1 MCVCLYVWRRPVFTW
16 LPFPLYV
23 CLMAYECFHG
33 NNDSLSWLD
42 GPTYGH
48 AAEGK
53 ESSGDH
59 IWLWGD
65 FLFHICTAGRVCGV
79 KQLLSSR

>member
-1 MCVCLYVWRRPVFTW
+1 MYVCLSLGVYVWRRAVFTYVP
-16 LPFPLYV
+16 LLLYV

-42 GPTYGH
+42 GPTYGQ

-53 ESSGDH
+53 QSSGDH
-59 IWLWGD
+59 IWLWWD
-65 FLFHICTAGRVCGV
+65 FYFISA
-79 KQLLSSR
+79 QQELLMV

>member
-1 MCVCLYVWRRPVFTW
+1 
-16 LPFPLYV
+16 
-23 CLMAYECFHG
+23 MAYECFHG

-65 FLFHICTAGRVCGV
+65 FFISYLHSRKSLWCETTFIIWV
-79 KQLLSSR
+79 KQRQKVCMCVKVDTNTSFFYCM

>member
-1 MCVCLYVWRRPVFTW
+1 
-16 LPFPLYV
+16 
-23 CLMAYECFHG
+23 MAYECFHG

-65 FLFHICTAGRVCGV
+65 FYFISAQQEESVVWNDFYHVGETKTKGLHV
-79 KQLLSSR
+79 KVMYKSKGG